1 MKRTSIT
8 GRSNVLRIA
17 LVVFIAVMFV
27 ASLAAC
33 GSDTPAPAASTPAPA
48 DTSTPTP
55 EAPVEEPANTEPVVM
70 VWNPNES
77 GAASQGVRDAFS
89 HFIYEAIGREVI
101 HRTTTDYVIAIEAMS
116 SGEASI
122 AYMGAVGYIEAS
134 NRNADLDVL
143 VVNSGPSGTLDDA
156 LYFSWLA
163 VRYDNMEDHLD
174 DAGNL
179 THNNIPDMSMS
190 FVSMTS
196 TSGFVVPSSDIIGH
210 FAEHNLDEDA
220 LLEPGFFSDVLFGGS
235 HQGSAVNVLDGRA
248 QVGAFADI
256 ILMNYLE
263 LVEGE
268 HNMLGAV
275 YAVREGVGAPFDQFV
290 GERIVLIRSVPV
302 LNPPFVFNT
311 THFTAEEVEALRAVL
326 TSDEVTYT
334 EEIFFPAD
342 GDVHGLHIKTADERF
357 LVVDASWYQ
366 PLRDMVG

>member
-1 MKRTSIT
+1 MKKRTSKIVKT
-8 GRSNVLRIA
+8 ISAMLAVL
-17 LVVFIAVMFV
+17 LLAVSF
-27 ASLAAC
+27 AAC
-33 GSDTPAPAASTPAPA
+33 GSDTPAPTPAQSPA
-48 DTSTPTP
+48 PQAAAPATSP
-55 EAPVEEPANTEPVVM
+55 EAAPANLEPVVM

-89 HFIYEAIGREVI
+89 YFIYQAIGREVI
-101 HRTTTDYVIAIEAMS
+101 HRTTTDYVIAIESMA

-143 VVNSGPSGTLDDA
+143 VVNSGPSGTLEDA

-163 VRYDNMEDHLD
+163 VHVDNMEDHLD

-179 THNNIPDMSMS
+179 THANIPGMSMS

-196 TSGFVVPSSDIIGH
+196 TSGFVVPSSDIIS
-210 FAEHNLDEDA
+210 FFSAYNLDEDD
-220 LLEPGFFSDVLFGGS
+220 LLEPGFFGNVLFGGS
-235 HQGSAVNVLDGRA
+235 HQGSAVNVIDGRA
-248 QVGAFADI
+248 EVGAFADI

-275 YAVREGVGAPFDQFV
+275 YAVRGDVEAPFNQFV
-290 GERIVLIRSVPV
+290 GEQIVLIRSVPV

-311 THFTAEEVEALRAVL
+311 THFTAEEIEALRAVF
-326 TSDEVTYT
+326 TSDEVANTP
-334 EEIFFPAD
+334 EIFFPAG
-342 GDVHGLHIKTADERF
+342 GDVHGLHIRTADERF
-357 LVVDASWYQ
+357 IVVDAAWYQ
-366 PLRDMVG
+366 PLRDLVG